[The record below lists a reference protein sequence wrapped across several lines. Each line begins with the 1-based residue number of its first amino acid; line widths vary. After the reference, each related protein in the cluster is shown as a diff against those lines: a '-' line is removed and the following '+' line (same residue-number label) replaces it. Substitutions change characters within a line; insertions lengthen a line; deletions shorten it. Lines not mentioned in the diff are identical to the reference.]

1 MRQYEPPWI
10 ELKKSNLPLKQIR
23 ISAPAKYHPR
33 IYKAIIKE
41 KDMDVVY
48 KLELSDRGL
57 RAKLSRN
64 SQGALLIIRM
74 HICSNYS
81 IGLSDF

>member
-1 MRQYEPPWI
+1 MRQYEPSWI
-10 ELKKSNLPLKQIR
+10 ELKKSALTLKQIR
-23 ISAPAKYHPR
+23 ISAPARFHPR

-48 KLELSDRGL
+48 KLELSERGL

-74 HICSNYS
+74 HIGPNYC
-81 IGLSDF
+81 IGLNDF

>member
-1 MRQYEPPWI
+1 MRLYEPSWI

-23 ISAPAKYHPR
+23 ISAPARYHPR

-48 KLELSDRGL
+48 KLELEELGKK
-57 RAKLSRN
+57 AKLSRN
-64 SQGALLIIRM
+64 TQGSLLIIRM
-74 HICSNYS
+74 HITPNFR
-81 IGLSDF
+81 IGTSDF